1 EENQNDFEKLLS
13 EFFKDKID
21 EIRKDGFTKE
31 NLKRIFYANP
41 CMIPEKPSLVSS
53 AHRKLKTNL
62 SNQGK
67 ETNFCKDFLQNIST
81 ELFEGATLFTVV
93 KNEFKCEEYENVK
106 LIRLKKDYDLNN
118 WVQDQFIVL
127 SSSNSIY
134 MIEPLLL
141 SNRKNNDYLEELNNV
156 KFNGFSL
163 KKNQVPFI
171 FDGGNI
177 LIGDNFF
184 FIGSDDFYKSQAL
197 FL

>member
-1 EENQNDFEKLLS
+1 
-13 EFFKDKID
+13 
-21 EIRKDGFTKE
+21 
-31 NLKRIFYANP
+31 
-41 CMIPEKPSLVSS
+41 
-53 AHRKLKTNL
+53 
-62 SNQGK
+62 
-67 ETNFCKDFLQNIST
+67 
-81 ELFEGATLFTVV
+81 
-93 KNEFKCEEYENVK
+93 K

-197 FL
+197 FLENSDLKEAIKKYASNYNIPTWEKAFEDIFRSIIDSEKELIVFDKGTDLINLLIKF